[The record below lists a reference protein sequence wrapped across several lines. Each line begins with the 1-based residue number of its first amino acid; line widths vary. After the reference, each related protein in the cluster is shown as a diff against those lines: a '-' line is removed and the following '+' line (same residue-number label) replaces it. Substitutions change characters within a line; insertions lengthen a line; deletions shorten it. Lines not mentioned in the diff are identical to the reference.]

1 MSATIAVAPVRR
13 QVRVNAEPTRAF
25 DIFARTMGAW
35 WPKGHSLSK
44 SPIEAVVIEPG
55 PGGRWF
61 ERGEDGG
68 ECPWGHVLAW
78 EPPARL
84 LLAWQLNTQWEF
96 DPALVTELE
105 IRFSPDGDGTLVEL
119 EHRMDGYGE
128 AAEQMRQAFDGPDAW
143 EGIIGMFAK
152 AVQ

>member
-1 MSATIAVAPVRR
+1 MSATIAVAPVRKR
-13 QVRVNAEPTRAF
+13 VRVNVRPERAF
-25 DIFARTMGAW
+25 EVFAGNMGSW

-44 SPIEAVVIEPG
+44 SPIEAVVIEPHN
-55 PGGRWF
+55 GGRWF
-61 ERGEDGG
+61 ERGEDGS

-84 LLAWQLNTQWEF
+84 LLAWQLNTQWTF
-96 DPALVTELE
+96 DPTLVTELE
-105 IRFSPDGDGTLVEL
+105 IKFSPDGDGTVVEL

-143 EGIIGMFAK
+143 EGIIAQFAK
-152 AVQ
+152 SMD